1 MPLRA
6 LVLLL
11 LAFIL
16 PAPATAQNAAGP
28 PVGSFKLVLDPA
40 LQTTPYSG
48 RVYIALG
55 KDGRGE
61 PRTQMGN
68 WFSPIQILAIDVT
81 NIAPGSPI
89 SVGPTALSF
98 PKAFKDIPAGAYSA
112 QAVARRSLESST
124 PGQGDGDLYSAPL
137 SITFDPAAPAAAD
150 LKLDKPVT
158 PRPFKETDRVKLVE
172 IDSPLLSKFYGRP
185 VKTRAGVILPKAYK
199 DDPAQSYP
207 TLYFIGGFGS
217 DHRSAQ
223 GMARMLENGAPDNLL
238 VVIPDPS
245 SYLGHT
251 VFADSANNGPR
262 GQSLIQELIPAVES
276 RFHGARSGERRFV
289 SGISSGGWSS
299 LWLQITYPDQ
309 FAGVWSHCPDPVDFR
324 DFQRINL
331 YAPGANMYRDQTG
344 ARRPLARGGSE
355 DKPLLWYDDFV
366 GQETVMGPGGQ
377 IHAFEGVFSPR
388 AAPTASPSPSS
399 IAQPAPSTPPPQK
412 PGSPTTSASSWSA
425 TGRPSAPSSRARSIS
440 TPAPRTPSTLKV
452 PPSSLRKVL
461 RSSAPTPRS
470 LSSPTWP
477 TPSTSPASRPCSKQ
491 SRPPRPPHPPP
502 QHPHPLPTSN
512 PPRRINSAL
521 RRTA

>member
-388 AAPTASPSPSS
+388 GADGLPVPLFDRATGAVNPATAKAWEPYDIRLVVERNWPTLGPKLKGKIHLYAGAKDTFYLEGAAQLLKESLEKLGSDAQVVIVPDMAHAVHQPGIQAMFKAIAAAAPPTP
-399 IAQPAPSTPPPQK
+399 PAPT
-412 PGSPTTSASSWSA
+412 
-425 TGRPSAPSSRARSIS
+425 S
-440 TPAPRTPSTLKV
+440 TPAPDK
-452 PPSSLRKVL
+452 
-461 RSSAPTPRS
+461 
-470 LSSPTWP
+470 
-477 TPSTSPASRPCSKQ
+477 
-491 SRPPRPPHPPP
+491 
-502 QHPHPLPTSN
+502 
-512 PPRRINSAL
+512 
-521 RRTA
+521 